1 MQPSSAEYWHIDET
15 AMRLDSVTPP
25 IWSGE
30 NSLDSIA
37 RYSISAPMDTLV
49 GTWSLVRWTSG
60 AVEPFGP
67 DPRGTLVYTAGG
79 TMIACFMRRERPPLG
94 PAMDDYRGHRL
105 GRSPDLPAP
114 LDPNEIQRSFFES
127 AMSFNAY
134 SARYFVEGDLV
145 HHDVEVAMLPDWIG
159 RRLTRRF
166 RIEKDLLTLS
176 FESDELVWRRVKT

>member
-15 AMRLDSVTPP
+15 AMRLGSVTPP

-30 NSLDSIA
+30 NSLDSMT
-37 RYSISAPMDTLV
+37 RYSISA
-49 GTWSLVRWTSG
+49 
-60 AVEPFGP
+60 AI
-67 DPRGTLVYTAGG
+67 YTAGG

-114 LDPNEIQRSFFES
+114 PDPDEIQRSFFES

-134 SARYFVEGDLV
+134 S
-145 HHDVEVAMLPDWIG
+145 
-159 RRLTRRF
+159 
-166 RIEKDLLTLS
+166 
-176 FESDELVWRRVKT
+176 

>member
-1 MQPSSAEYWHIDET
+1 
-15 AMRLDSVTPP
+15 
-25 IWSGE
+25 
-30 NSLDSIA
+30 
-37 RYSISAPMDTLV
+37 MDTLV

-79 TMIACFMRRERPPLG
+79 TMIACFMRSERPGLG
-94 PAMDDYRGHRL
+94 PAMDDYRSYWL
-105 GRSPDLPAP
+105 GRAALPAG
-114 LDPNEIQRSFFES
+114 LDEGKLKSGLLDA

-159 RRLTRRF
+159 TRLTRRF
-166 RIEKDLLTLS
+166 RIEGDQLTLS
-176 FESDELVWRRVKT
+176 FGSDALVWRRVKT